1 MITTKE
7 LGYVSSWASKA
18 PYPGIEYAEHAA
30 SKLIE
35 SVEAYEQFYKNKEYD
50 LILSNGDQF
59 SFEIAPMNLCH
70 MLGVDYQNLSSD
82 YFRTFREDILKLSSK
97 PRSYELLNAI
107 VEHMND
113 VLEYDEARAGKI
125 LNYYRIMVKCSIFE
139 KMSDFN
145 KFNFGV
151 INFDKDAYS
160 FSSNGAYHGNAEKFL
175 YVQSNEQVCPYFM
188 MGILPEKDKN
198 DPNDL
203 EKEESCEEIMEF
215 DNEAKNKKFIVETL
229 FAPRNVKDF
238 FNNQS
243 VCIPTQILTTTT
255 DAMIKKEATPAHKIA
270 LLNQYKALVSE
281 YDLVNKMDIYSD
293 YMATLSSLD
302 IENSKTL
309 IKK

>member
-18 PYPGIEYAEHAA
+18 PYPGVEYTQNTAN
-30 SKLIE
+30 KLIQ
-35 SVEAYEQFYKNKEYD
+35 SVEAYKQFYKDKEYD

-82 YFRTFREDILKLSSK
+82 YFRNFREDVLKLPNR

-107 VEHMND
+107 IEHMDD
-113 VLEYDEARAGKI
+113 VLEYDETRAGKI

-151 INFDKDAYS
+151 INFNKAAYG
-160 FSSNGAYHGNAEKFL
+160 FSSSGIYRGNAEKFL

-188 MGILPEKDKN
+188 MGILPEKDRN
-198 DPNDL
+198 ENVDS
-203 EKEESCEEIMEF
+203 EKDESCVETVEF
-215 DNEAKNKKFIVETL
+215 DNEEKSKKFIVETL

-238 FNNQS
+238 FNGQS

-255 DAMIKKEATPAHKIA
+255 EAMIKKEATPANKIA
-270 LLNQYKALVSE
+270 LLNQYKTIVSE
-281 YDLVNKMDIYSD
+281 YGLVNNMDIYSD
-293 YMATLSSLD
+293 YMATLSNQD
-302 IENSKTL
+302 IESSKTL